1 MLSAFKLARL
11 LVIAAAVL
19 PMVACE
25 EDLGL
30 DNWTAFVDTT
40 TIYSLSRAELLGRP
54 SAYDFFNQAADE
66 VETPSATG
74 SWDFALLD
82 SGNQLVLLPAG
93 GFQGN
98 TSRAGLALITGTTFE
113 DLREAPSDTARYSK
127 TAAAVQVGQVYAV
140 RTRRDQ
146 CSFVSGVRFGK
157 MKIIAVDPTAGSVT
171 FASIVNPYC
180 NERLL
185 IPDNPD
191 D

>member
-30 DNWTAFVDTT
+30 DDWTAFVDTT
-40 TIYSLSRAELLGRP
+40 TIYSLSRPELLGQP
-54 SAYDFFNQAADE
+54 SAYDFFNQSADE

-74 SWDFALLD
+74 SWDFAVLD
-82 SGNQLVLLPAG
+82 SGNQLVFLPAS
-93 GFQGN
+93 GFEGQ

-113 DLREAPSDTARYSK
+113 ELREAPDDTARYS
-127 TAAAVQVGQVYAV
+127 TAAVAVQPGQVYAV

-146 CSFVSGVRFGK
+146 CNTFSAGVRFGK
-157 MKIIAVDPTAGSVT
+157 MKIIAVNPAAGSVT
-171 FASIVNPYC
+171 FA
-180 NERLL
+180 
-185 IPDNPD
+185 
-191 D
+191 